1 MRIRHHPR
9 RDRSL
14 PHWCLAVLSASIG
27 SIAFAQQTQFV
38 PSVVV
43 TETITDNVGLKR
55 SADAQSDM
63 VTLLSPSILASSRG
77 GRVEGNLQA
86 SLNGMFYANGNEQN
100 KGYLTLRGTG
110 RIEAW
115 EKRGFVD
122 LNASVS
128 REALSALGPQ
138 SGDTVT
144 GASNQ
149 GDVRSFLIS
158 PYLTGRFGS
167 TGKADLRYTFNETDA
182 SNSSIQKMQRNAISV
197 NLTDPRAFGAS
208 GWSLVFMD
216 SIDQTTNRRDLK
228 TQNIRAT
235 GLLQLDPQVLVRL
248 VVGSEANN
256 YRSDQ
261 VTRSTIMGIGADW
274 SISPQTKVSGL
285 WEDRFFGPGYLFS
298 AEHRRGFL
306 LFTGSYSKDVST
318 TSQSLNG
325 TMMFSTYDFLM
336 TALQSQ
342 YPNEV
347 ERAAQVRN
355 YITSRQLPDRF
366 GASQAVLSNGMFLD
380 RRLRF
385 GVSITGDRNSLL
397 LSGYRSER
405 NSLTDQSFS
414 LGGDFQQTDRLTET
428 GGSAIVS
435 HRLTP
440 ITSANFGLT
449 MLRSH
454 RDSTSTSAITSN
466 RSRIFTAALTT
477 KFTPQASGTLSFR
490 NNRGESTTSYTENAV
505 IGSVSLRF

>member
-1 MRIRHHPR
+1 MKIRRHPR
-9 RDRSL
+9 TDHSL

-110 RIEAW
+110 RVEAW

-122 LNASVS
+122 LSASVS
-128 REALSALGPQ
+128 REALSTLGPQ

-197 NLTDPRAFGAS
+197 NLTDPNAFGSS

-216 SIDQTTNRRDLK
+216 SVDQTTNRRDLK
-228 TQNIRAT
+228 TQNIRGT

-261 VTRSTIMGIGADW
+261 VTRSTIMGVGADW

-306 LFTGSYSKDVST
+306 VFTGSYSKDVST

-325 TMMFSTYDFLM
+325 TTMFNTFDFLM
-336 TALQSQ
+336 AQTDPRKSEA
-342 YPNEV
+342 
-347 ERAAQVRN
+347 ERAAAVRN
-355 YITSRQLPDRF
+355 LMVTNNLPERF

-454 RDSTSTSAITSN
+454 RDSTSASAITSN

-477 KFTPQASGTLSFR
+477 KFTPLASGTLSVR
-490 NNRGESTTSYTENAV
+490 NNRGESTTSFTENAV